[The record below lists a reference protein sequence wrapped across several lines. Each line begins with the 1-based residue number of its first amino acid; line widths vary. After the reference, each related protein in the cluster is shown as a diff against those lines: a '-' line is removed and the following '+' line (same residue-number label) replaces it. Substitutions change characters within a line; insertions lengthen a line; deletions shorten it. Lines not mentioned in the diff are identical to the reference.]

1 MSKDRKNKAEKD
13 ESQVFQENQ
22 EQEKSSTVKV
32 EETNTRPREDLH
44 EERERD
50 GEDSAAEDRVEDD
63 RVESEK
69 DKTEEL
75 EEKETQE
82 EIEEEDPE
90 KLRQRIAGL
99 ESKIEALEQENEQYL
114 KKLQRS
120 KADFANYRQRVNKE
134 KFGLCRKYKKEVIQ
148 EILPVLDNLE
158 RALES
163 CDREDDF
170 FQGVKMI
177 HKQICSVLQQEGV
190 EEIKTDDQEFD
201 PKFHEAVEQ
210 VDTEEYDSGMI
221 IEEMQKGYTYQD
233 EVLRPALVVVAR

>member
-1 MSKDRKNKAEKD
+1 MSKEREERVERDNPRNSQEKQQEEKD
-13 ESQVFQENQ
+13 
-22 EQEKSSTVKV
+22 STVKL
-32 EETNTRPREDLH
+32 EEEKNDRNEQDRQQAAET
-44 EERERD
+44 
-50 GEDSAAEDRVEDD
+50 AAEDQTEAEKQQD
-63 RVESEK
+63 R
-69 DKTEEL
+69 EEI
-75 EEKETQE
+75 

-90 KLRQRIAGL
+90 KLQQRIAEL
-99 ESKIEALEQENEQYL
+99 ESEIEALKQENEQYL
-114 KKLQRS
+114 NKLQRS

-190 EEIKTDDQEFD
+190 EEIRTEDQEFD
-201 PKFHEAVEQ
+201 PEFHEAVEQ
-210 VDTEEYDSGMI
+210 VDTDEYDSGMI

-233 EVLRPALVVVAR
+233 EVLRPSLVVVAR

>member
-1 MSKDRKNKAEKD
+1 MSKEREERVERDNPRNSQEKQQEEKD
-13 ESQVFQENQ
+13 
-22 EQEKSSTVKV
+22 STVKL
-32 EETNTRPREDLH
+32 EEEKNDRNEQDRQQAAET
-44 EERERD
+44 
-50 GEDSAAEDRVEDD
+50 AAEDETEAEKQQD
-63 RVESEK
+63 R
-69 DKTEEL
+69 EEI
-75 EEKETQE
+75 

-90 KLRQRIAGL
+90 KLQQRIAEL
-99 ESKIEALEQENEQYL
+99 ESEIEALKQENEQYL
-114 KKLQRS
+114 NKLQRS

-190 EEIKTDDQEFD
+190 EEIRTEDQEFD
-201 PKFHEAVEQ
+201 PEFHEAVEQ
-210 VDTEEYDSGMI
+210 VDTDEYDSGMI

-233 EVLRPALVVVAR
+233 EVLRPSLVVVAR

>member
-1 MSKDRKNKAEKD
+1 MNKEREEKVERDNPQNSQEKQQEEKD
-13 ESQVFQENQ
+13 SAVQ
-22 EQEKSSTVKV
+22 V
-32 EETNTRPREDLH
+32 EEESTDRNQDQSQNSSET
-44 EERERD
+44 
-50 GEDSAAEDRVEDD
+50 AAEAQTEAEGQQDREG
-63 RVESEK
+63 
-69 DKTEEL
+69 T
-75 EEKETQE
+75 

-90 KLRQRIAGL
+90 KLQQRIAEL
-99 ESKIEALEQENEQYL
+99 ESEIEVLKQENEQFL
-114 KKLQRS
+114 NKLQRS

-190 EEIKTDDQEFD
+190 EVIRTEDQEFD
-201 PKFHEAVEQ
+201 PEFHEAVEQ
-210 VDTEEYDSGMI
+210 LDTDEHESGKI
-221 IEEMQKGYTYQD
+221 IEEMQKGYLYQD

>member
-1 MSKDRKNKAEKD
+1 MNKEREEKVERDNPQNSQEKQQEEKD
-13 ESQVFQENQ
+13 SAVQ
-22 EQEKSSTVKV
+22 V
-32 EETNTRPREDLH
+32 EEESTDRNQDQSQNSSET
-44 EERERD
+44 
-50 GEDSAAEDRVEDD
+50 AAEAQTEAEGQQDREG
-63 RVESEK
+63 
-69 DKTEEL
+69 T
-75 EEKETQE
+75 

-90 KLRQRIAGL
+90 KLQQRIAEL
-99 ESKIEALEQENEQYL
+99 ESEIEVLKQENEQFL
-114 KKLQRS
+114 NKLQRS

-190 EEIKTDDQEFD
+190 EVIRTEDQEFD
-201 PKFHEAVEQ
+201 PEFHEAVEQ
-210 VDTEEYDSGMI
+210 LDTDEHESGKI
-221 IEEMQKGYTYQD
+221 IEEMQKGYLYQD
-233 EVLRPALVVVAR
+233 EVLRPALVGVAR

>member
-1 MSKDRKNKAEKD
+1 MNKEREEKVERDNPQNSQEKQQEEKD
-13 ESQVFQENQ
+13 SAVQ
-22 EQEKSSTVKV
+22 V
-32 EETNTRPREDLH
+32 EEESTDRNQDQSQNSSET
-44 EERERD
+44 
-50 GEDSAAEDRVEDD
+50 AAEAQTEAEGQQDREG
-63 RVESEK
+63 
-69 DKTEEL
+69 T
-75 EEKETQE
+75 

-90 KLRQRIAGL
+90 KLQQRIAEL
-99 ESKIEALEQENEQYL
+99 ESEIEVLKQENEQYL
-114 KKLQRS
+114 NKLQRS

-190 EEIKTDDQEFD
+190 EVIRTEDQEFD
-201 PKFHEAVEQ
+201 PEFHEAVEQ
-210 VDTEEYDSGMI
+210 LDTDEHESGKI
-221 IEEMQKGYTYQD
+221 IEEMQKGYLYQD